1 MNRQGPQPN
10 RVTTLSEACNDCFAG
25 REQVVTG
32 AIDDI
37 RNTALEWVAVVP
49 EASMQSRRLLAVI
62 IMAGA
67 THGLLAATAR
77 EFDMPLN
84 EVEEVFNAM
93 LRSDAW
99 RRET

>member
-1 MNRQGPQPN
+1 MNRAGPQPN
-10 RVTTLSEACNDCFAG
+10 RVQTLSEACNDCLGG
-25 REQVVTG
+25 REPVVSA

-37 RNTALEWVAVVP
+37 RTTALEWVAAVP

-62 IMAGA
+62 IMAGC

-84 EVEEVFNAM
+84 EVEEVFNEM
-93 LRSDAW
+93 LRSDVW